1 MRPMSAFSFT
11 PIQYEQ
17 RIVGYFDVLGWKNL
31 IESAGED
38 SNKLGELRALLMMFS
53 IFESPD
59 IKLENRVGRITT
71 FSDNVVVS
79 IPYDEKVLASVL
91 EGVARLQLGCA
102 ALGHLIRGAITVGS
116 IFHNT
121 DVVFGPALNRAH
133 YLENKVAIHP
143 RIIVDQDLI
152 TSASL
157 YPNFLTFE
165 DGLYALDPFTTEFVQ
180 SALNRA
186 PPSEILEFYAQ
197 SSGANFPIPQD
208 MKMPPVYLL
217 SAILQHLGLAL
228 LAPQLDKDWEKPAW
242 LFDRISLHLG
252 IATKA
257 ADLPRQSI

>member
-1 MRPMSAFSFT
+1 MRPMSASSFT

-31 IESAGED
+31 VESAGHD

-53 IFESPD
+53 IFDSPD
-59 IKLENRVGRITT
+59 IKLENRTGRITT
-71 FSDNVVVS
+71 FSDNVVIS
-79 IPYDEKVLASVL
+79 IPYDEKVLADVL
-91 EGVARLQLGCA
+91 EGAARLQLGGA

-116 IFHNT
+116 IFHDTNF
-121 DVVFGPALNRAH
+121 VFGPALNRAY
-133 YLENKVAIHP
+133 YLESKVAIHP

-180 SALNRA
+180 STLNQA
-186 PPSEILEFYAQ
+186 PPAGVLEFYVQ
-197 SSGANFPIPQD
+197 SSGANFPNPQD
-208 MKMPPVYLL
+208 VKVPPEYLL
-217 SAILQHLGLAL
+217 LAILQYLGRAL
-228 LAPQLDKDWEKPAW
+228 LAPLSDKDWEKPAW